1 MSVKERYP
9 AVMTVKER
17 LMQVVADMPDD
28 EAEATL
34 ARIYARRNDPFL
46 RYLDAA
52 PIDDEPLTPEEEAAI
67 AAGRADAAAG
77 RVVSFDDLKRELE
90 L

>member
-1 MSVKERYP
+1 MNAR
-9 AVMTVKER
+9 ER
-17 LMQVVADMPDD
+17 LMQVVAQMPDD

-34 ARIYARRNDPFL
+34 ARIHARRSDPFL

>member
-1 MSVKERYP
+1 
-9 AVMTVKER
+9 MTVKER
-17 LMQVVADMPDD
+17 LIKVVEEMPDD

-34 ARIYARRNDPFL
+34 RRICARRDDPFL

-52 PIDDEPLTPEEEAAI
+52 PIDDEPLTPEEEQAI
-67 AAGRADAAAG
+67 AAGRADFAAG
-77 RVVSFDDLKRELE
+77 RVVSFDELKRELG

>member
-1 MSVKERYP
+1 
-9 AVMTVKER
+9 MTVKER
-17 LMQVVADMPDD
+17 LMQVVAEMPDD

-67 AAGRADAAAG
+67 AAGRTDAAAG
-77 RVVSFDDLKRELE
+77 RVVSFDDLKRELD